1 MPYRQAGFY
10 PVICLSTK
18 KVGVMPP
25 APLFHGPCFGSFLG
39 DWLWNVLII
48 GKPFKPTKLH
58 FTMRSE
64 LTLFNLN
71 LSLVNFTRSPPH
83 QATPPAT
90 TPQTGKFGN
99 CAGEILKI

>member
-1 MPYRQAGFY
+1 MQAGW
-10 PVICLSTK
+10 ILSGNLFIHQK
-18 KVGVMPP
+18 SGGHAPPP

-71 LSLVNFTRSPPH
+71 LSLVNFTCSPPH

-90 TPQTGKFGN
+90 TPYAQNMLIDYT
-99 CAGEILKI
+99 